1 VKRLGLLGGMS
12 WESTAHYYRL
22 LNESVRDRLGGAHS
36 ADLVIRSFDFDG
48 IAAMQSDGRWAEA
61 GDLLAGAAADLE
73 AAGAE
78 GLLICANTMHLVADA
93 VSART
98 SIPLLHIGDA
108 TGAAIRTAGLTN
120 VLLLGTAFTMEQAFL
135 RERLEQAY
143 GLDVVV
149 PDIDDRAAVHRII
162 YDELILGI
170 VDPASRMRV
179 SALVYRLVAE
189 HGIEG
194 VILGCTEFELLLGP
208 DDLPVPWFP
217 TTALHVAAA
226 VEFALA
232 PTAEQGTTP
241 AP

>member
-48 IAAMQSDGRWAEA
+48 IAAMQSEDRWAEA

-78 GLLICANTMHLVADA
+78 GILICANTMHLVADA
-93 VSART
+93 VTDRI
-98 SIPLLHIGDA
+98 SIPLLHIADA
-108 TGAAIRTAGLTN
+108 TGSAIRTSELTK
-120 VLLLGTAFTMEQAFL
+120 VLLLGTAFTMEQPFL
-135 RERLEQAY
+135 RERLEQGY

-149 PDIDDRAAVHRII
+149 PDADDRAAVHGII
-162 YDELILGI
+162 YDELVLGI
-170 VDPASRMRV
+170 VDPASRMRI

-189 HGIEG
+189 RGIEG

-232 PTAEQGTTP
+232 PTAEQGTTS

>member
-12 WESTAHYYRL
+12 WESTSHYYRL

-48 IAAMQSDGRWAEA
+48 IAAMQRDDRWGEA
-61 GDLLAGAAADLE
+61 GELLADAAADLE
-73 AAGAE
+73 AAGADAI
-78 GLLICANTMHLVADA
+78 LICANTMHLVADA
-93 VSART
+93 VTDRI

-108 TGAAIRTAGLTN
+108 TGVAIRTAGLTK
-120 VLLLGTAFTMEQAFL
+120 VLLLGTAFTMEQPFL
-135 RERLEQAY
+135 RDHLEQQY

-149 PDIDDRAAVHRII
+149 PAADDRAAVHRII

-170 VDPASRMRV
+170 VDPASRMRI

-189 HGIEG
+189 QGVEG
-194 VILGCTEFELLLGP
+194 VILGCTEFELLLTP
-208 DDLPVPWFP
+208 QDLPVPWFP

>member
-1 VKRLGLLGGMS
+1 MKRLGLLGGMS

-48 IAAMQSDGRWAEA
+48 IAGLQREGRWTEA
-61 GDLLAGAAADLE
+61 GDLLADAAAALE
-73 AAGAE
+73 DAGADA
-78 GLLICANTMHLVADA
+78 LLICANTMHLVAP
-93 VSART
+93 VVQARVGV
-98 SIPLLHIGDA
+98 PVLHIGDA
-108 TGAAIRTAGLTN
+108 TGAAIKTVGIRR
-120 VLLLGTAFTMEQAFL
+120 VLLLGTAFTMEEPFL
-135 RERLEQAY
+135 RDHLLEHY

-149 PDIDDRAAVHRII
+149 PDSADRQTVHTII
-162 YDELILGI
+162 YDELIQGI
-170 VDPASRMRV
+170 IDPSSRMRV
-179 SALVYRLVAE
+179 SALVHRLVASD
-189 HGIEG
+189 GVEG

-232 PTAEQGTTP
+232 PGAGNVNTV